1 MSKTA
6 ARQRANARRIVEQ
19 QKAADRR
26 RRVTLWTTV
35 SVVIVLVIAGLV
47 GWSQFSN
54 QQSTNAAKLVTPT
67 VAVDQGTAF
76 KVGAGP
82 VQVDLYE
89 DFQCPICNEFEHSTG
104 ATVSQLVSQN
114 KITVLY
120 HPVSIL
126 DRESNGTEYSTRSAG
141 AAAAAAEGGKFIQ
154 YHNALYQNQPAEGS
168 DGLTNA
174 QLIDLGKTV
183 GLGTTFANAVN
194 AQTYD
199 SWAAKATDTF
209 SARGYNGTPTILVA
223 GKVVQGPN
231 QSLPTTAEFTQAVT
245 QAAG

>member
-1 MSKTA
+1 MTSKTA
-6 ARQRANARRIVEQ
+6 RERANARRIVEQ
-19 QKAADRR
+19 QKASERR
-26 RRVTLWTTV
+26 RRVTLWT
-35 SVVIVLVIAGLV
+35 SVAVVLVLVIAALV

-54 QQSTNAAKLVTPT
+54 QQSTTAAKLVTPS

-76 KVGAGP
+76 KVGTGP

-89 DFQCPICNEFEHSTG
+89 DFQCPICNAFEHQTGST
-104 ATVSQLVSQN
+104 VKQMIDQH

-141 AAAAAAEGGKFIQ
+141 AAAAAAEAGKFTQ
-154 YHNALYQNQPAEGS
+154 FHDVLFDNQPAEGT

-174 QLIDLGKTV
+174 QLIQLGTSV
-183 GLGTTFANAVN
+183 GLGSTFANAVN
-194 AQTYD
+194 NKTYD
-199 SWAAKATDTF
+199 PWAAKVTDTF
-209 SARGYNGTPTILVA
+209 SARGFNGTPTILVA
-223 GKVVQGPN
+223 GKQVQGPN
-231 QSLPTTAEFTQAVT
+231 QSLPNTAEFTQAVD

>member
-1 MSKTA
+1 MTSKT
-6 ARQRANARRIVEQ
+6 ARQRADARRVVEQ
-19 QKAADRR
+19 QKATERR
-26 RRVTLWTTV
+26 RRVTLWT
-35 SVVIVLVIAGLV
+35 SVAVVLVLVIAGLV
-47 GWSQFSN
+47 GWSQLSN
-54 QQSTNAAKLVTPT
+54 QQSDTASKLVTPS

-76 KVGAGP
+76 KVGTGP

-89 DFQCPICNEFEHSTG
+89 DFQCPICNEFEQQTG
-104 ATVSQLVSQN
+104 ATVKQMIDQN

-141 AAAAAAEGGKFIQ
+141 AAAAAAEGGKFTQ
-154 YHNALYQNQPAEGS
+154 YHDALYQNQPAEGT

-183 GLGTTFANAVN
+183 GLGTAFANAVN
-194 AQTYD
+194 DKTYD
-199 SWAAKATDTF
+199 AWAAKATDTF
-209 SARGYNGTPTILVA
+209 SSRGFNGTPTILVA
-223 GKVVQGPN
+223 GKQVQGPN
-231 QSLPTTAEFTQAVT
+231 QTLPDTAVFTQAV